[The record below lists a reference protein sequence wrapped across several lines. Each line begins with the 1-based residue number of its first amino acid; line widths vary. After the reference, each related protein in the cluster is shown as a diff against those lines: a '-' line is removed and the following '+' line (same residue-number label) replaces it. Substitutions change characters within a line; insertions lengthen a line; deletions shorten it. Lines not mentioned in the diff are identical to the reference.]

1 MTSKFATDGVVD
13 VNLIT
18 PTTDAKQELGFR
30 VVGND
35 GSDWI
40 YVQAD
45 AAGITGAGYCVL
57 VDEAFAADMIDTTN
71 SAAGFGQFVGVAP
84 AVFAANEFGYVQISG
99 VAIVRV
105 AASAAANTAL
115 NTTATAGQLD
125 DDAGTG
131 AEVVTGVT
139 LTTANGGSAAT
150 AAAVLNNAS
159 VGATL

>member
-1 MTSKFATDGVVD
+1 MTSNFATDGVID

-18 PTTDAKQELGFR
+18 PTSDAKQELGFR

-45 AAGITGAGYCVL
+45 ASGITGAGYCVL
-57 VDEAFAADMIDTTN
+57 VDEAFAADMIETTN
-71 SAAGFGQFVGVAP
+71 SATGFGQFVGVAP
-84 AVFAANEFGYVQISG
+84 AAFTASYYGYVQISG
-99 VAIVRV
+99 VAVVRV
-105 AASAAANTAL
+105 SASAAANVAL

-125 DDAGTG
+125 DDATTG
-131 AEVVTGVT
+131 AEVVSGIA

-150 AAAVLNNAS
+150 AACVINNAT